1 MKRTLHFLCI
11 AIALFVS
18 SSCASIVSKSNWPV
32 DVGSS
37 PAGATVTITNQ
48 NGAVVYRGMTP
59 GKVSLKSGAGF
70 FKKASYTVK
79 FEMEGYNPLEVPLTC
94 KLNGWY
100 FGNLVFGGLIGFLIV
115 DPATGAMYKLSEPFV
130 DGSLTKNSTGAVN
143 TEHTLKICTIG
154 EIPKSMQG
162 QLVKIN

>member
-1 MKRTLHFLCI
+1 MKRTLQFLCI
-11 AIALFVS
+11 AIALFVLG
-18 SSCASIVSKSNWPV
+18 SCASIVSKSSWPV

-48 NGAVVYRGMTP
+48 NGAVVYKGVTP

-79 FEMEGYNPLEVPLTC
+79 FELEGYNPLEVPLTC

-100 FGNLVFGGLIGFLIV
+100 FGNLLFGGVIGLLIV
-115 DPATGAMYKLSEPFV
+115 DPATGAMYKLREPFV
-130 DGSLTKNSTGAVN
+130 DGSLTKSSTGSVN
-143 TEHTLKICTIG
+143 TEHTLNIRTIG